1 MKNFPNN
8 AVPSRSGMTLMEV
21 VIAIG
26 VVAFV
31 VPLILAATGS
41 AGNSRQNAEA
51 DTRSAWIAREVRQ
64 ELILSW
70 GDHPSESIFEEAM
83 DFPNLANEDKPE
95 MLLFDSNGGFLQKGS
110 EADFTAPSQV
120 KGAAYIVAIHA
131 EEHTPPNLTTTG
143 SPLSLLRIRI
153 LHPAK
158 ATPGNRSTYRYNL
171 ITTRQGTP

>member
-1 MKNFPNN
+1 
-8 AVPSRSGMTLMEV
+8 MTLMEV

-41 AGNSRQNAEA
+41 AGNSRRSAEA

-64 ELILSW
+64 ELNLSW
-70 GDHPSESIFEEAM
+70 GDHPSESIFGKPM
-83 DFPNLANEDKPE
+83 DFPNLASRDEPDI
-95 MLLFDSNGGFLQKGS
+95 LLFDSDGEFLEDGGD
-110 EADFTAPSQV
+110 ADFTAPSQV
-120 KGAAYIVAIHA
+120 KNAAYVVAIHA

-143 SPLSLLRIRI
+143 NPLSLLRIRI